1 MFTRTTPADNDLA
14 IYNQGRRQEQKAVE
28 NTLEVLTLQGLLD
41 PATLNLLIE
50 EISKI
55 DRRPRKEEE

>member
-1 MFTRTTPADNDLA
+1 MFTRATLLDNELA
-14 IYNQGRRQEQKAVE
+14 IYNRGRREEQKALE
-28 NTLEVLTLQGLLD
+28 DTLEFLTLKGLLD

-50 EISKI
+50 EFNNI